1 MAGLRDSAQH
11 SRELY
16 LPELQEG
23 REAAQWS
30 PGRTRS
36 LPQRGRDVGFSIR
49 GADGQSAWK
58 RRAAHRTTAPTETTL
73 RAALLLRCTL
83 LHGLGGVVLA
93 GVLTVVFL
101 ESGVRGWLWLILLSM
116 LVVVYGVAAY
126 WCVESLERL
135 SIARWLIL
143 GGDLVAMALW
153 WLLSGPSPVLYLLL
167 PGLVLL
173 AASLVSRRGLLL
185 VIWLEAGVL
194 VMLEL
199 ADVMGVPHLRLGVA
213 APVSAVFNLVGAL
226 ACLAWIALAL
236 LGPFIWSQQPG
247 RADHRNSA
255 EVARLRIGSDL
266 HLRQLQD
273 GLAALQ
279 STLRQVES
287 GNLHARVAI
296 KEGELATLAS
306 LVNSFLDRQER
317 MFDEARQHRQLEAA
331 VSELLALLEALH
343 RGERVGWPTP
353 TGTPVDRILALM
365 RAPFT
370 PRTTAKLPA
379 TTAPRGSA
387 PTDAPVSDAHR
398 LGPG

>member
-213 APVSAVFNLVGAL
+213 ATVSAVFNLVGAL

-247 RADHRNSA
+247 RTDYRNSA
-255 EVARLRIGSDL
+255 EIARLRIGSDL

-279 STLRQVES
+279 GVLRQVES
-287 GNLHARVAI
+287 GNLHARAAI
-296 KEGELATLAS
+296 KEGELAQLAAI
-306 LVNSFLDRQER
+306 VNSFLDRQER
-317 MFDEARQHRQLEAA
+317 MFDEARQHRQLETA

-343 RGERVGWPTP
+343 RGERVGWPAP

-379 TTAPRGSA
+379 TTSPQMPVPA
-387 PTDAPVSDAHR
+387 DASIPDAR
-398 LGPG
+398 RFGLR